1 MCMNISVVKFYFCQI
16 LIEDNSIH
24 ICYVFCCLGLSN
36 YPFCCYFFN
45 DAGLWYSVCLLCT
58 FCRGIDLTQ
67 WKEKL
72 QTEAEPA
79 NIDKFIRHLSENH
92 FFPNRVLVDCT
103 ADTSVASH
111 YYDWLKKGIHVITP
125 NKKANSG
132 PLERVM
138 ISLFFKNKCSPL
150 LIFVW
155 VVWFGH

>member
-1 MCMNISVVKFYFCQI
+1 MLVFYIS
-16 LIEDNSIH
+16 L
-24 ICYVFCCLGLSN
+24 YVS
-36 YPFCCYFFN
+36 Y
-45 DAGLWYSVCLLCT
+45 VCS

-72 QTEAEPA
+72 QSEAEPA
-79 NIDKFIRHLSENH
+79 NLDKFVHHLSENH

-111 YYDWLKKGIHVITP
+111 YYYWLKKGIHVITP

-138 ISLFFKNKCSPL
+138 ILLTFFSINVPLFFLFWS
-150 LIFVW
+150 VD
-155 VVWFGH
+155 

>member
-1 MCMNISVVKFYFCQI
+1 MVFLCMM
-16 LIEDNSIH
+16 LIQ
-24 ICYVFCCLGLSN
+24 
-36 YPFCCYFFN
+36 FF
-45 DAGLWYSVCLLCT
+45 
-58 FCRGIDLTQ
+58 FCRGVDLTQ

-79 NIDKFIRHLSENH
+79 NLDKFVHHLSENH

-132 PLERVM
+132 PLDRVIILLTM
-138 ISLFFKNKCSPL
+138 FFAENVLCFCICLIVVLVWL
-150 LIFVW
+150 LD
-155 VVWFGH
+155 GYRLSEH